1 MVGRDGRNFRQ
12 EMDMEG
18 GRKRNGQMDGG
29 MVGEGWVMEMVGG
42 WDVCERWDGGG
53 R

>member
-18 GRKRNGQMDGG
+18 GRKRKGQMEGG
-29 MVGEGWVMEMVGG
+29 MVWEGWVMEM
-42 WDVCERWDGGG
+42 GGG
-53 R
+53 GMCVGDGMGGR